1 MAVKNLDV
9 ANFDV
14 KQLLLDQTMSLSQK
28 MNLFHRVIQESK
40 RLKLY
45 LYFRTTNGP
54 SEAHIDAT
62 TLETGEVKNMI
73 MMASNNYLGLSTH
86 PEVKRRTIETV
97 EKWGIGM
104 AGPCTLNGNTVLHQ
118 AFEDHLARFK
128 HCEAAMLFA
137 SGYAANIACITGL
150 LGKND
155 IFIGDEL
162 NHASLIDGARY
173 SGARRMVFK
182 HSDPADLERCLK
194 ETQAETGTRLVAVD
208 GVYSMDGEIAPLRP
222 IVDLCKKYGA
232 MLMVDDAH
240 GTGAVGKTGRG
251 SLEYCGV
258 EGEVDIVMG
267 TFSKAFGSFGGF
279 LAGTHAF
286 INWMRHF
293 GRAGMFTASV
303 APMNVAA
310 CHAALEIMEQH
321 PELVMRLQ
329 QNAARVRR
337 SLRDMGFEISNHET
351 AIIPIFIRDRARAYG
366 IVKEAYE
373 RGLFLSL
380 IEYPAVAPGT
390 ERVRLTVMATHTD
403 ADLDTAMALLK
414 ELGQKYG
421 VLKGS

>member
-1 MAVKNLDV
+1 MKQMDV

-14 KQLLLDQTMSLSQK
+14 KNMLQDQTLSLTQK
-28 MNLFHRVIQESK
+28 MTLFHRVIEEAR

-62 TLETGEVKNMI
+62 TLETARVENLI
-73 MMASNNYLGLSTH
+73 MMASNNYLGLTTH
-86 PEVKRRTIETV
+86 PEIKRRTIEVV

-118 AFEDHLARFK
+118 QFEARLAAFK
-128 HCEAAMLFA
+128 HCEAAMLFP
-137 SGYAANIACITGL
+137 SGYSANIGCITAL

-155 IFIGDEL
+155 IFIGDDL

-173 SGARRMVFK
+173 SGARKLVFK
-182 HSDPADLERCLK
+182 HSDMADLERCLK
-194 ETQAETGTRLVAVD
+194 ETANESCTRLVAID

-232 MLMVDDAH
+232 TLLVDDAH
-240 GTGAVGKTGRG
+240 GTGAVGKHGRG

-279 LAGTHAF
+279 LAGSHPF

-293 GRAGMFTASV
+293 ARAGMFTAAVS
-303 APMNVAA
+303 PMNVAA
-310 CHAALEIMEQH
+310 CHAGLDVMENH
-321 PELVMRLQ
+321 PELVACLHENARTVRARLT
-329 QNAARVRR
+329 A
-337 SLRDMGFEISNHET
+337 MGFEISNHET
-351 AIIPIFIRDRARAYG
+351 AIIPIFIRDRAKAYG

-390 ERVRLTVMATHTD
+390 ERVRLTVMATHTKED
-403 ADLDTAMALLK
+403 IDTAMNLIQ
-414 ELGQKYG
+414 ELGRKYG
-421 VLKGS
+421 VLKPA